1 MCFTSIN
8 DCLFSSLL
16 PSNSIG
22 SSSLAVFSATFSSSI
37 SIFSPLSVNGQ
48 YGQSLSKF
56 TSEKF
61 TLSQNQATNL
71 PTSSKAQ
78 ALIIFIR
85 ITPPLH
91 SPPLPSPL
99 PTHTH
104 THQGLVH
111 EKLMSANPGLKFC
124 SIFEFTYLNVS
135 ERNILCCH
143 YCISNLNVKYVSSRY
158 LL

>member
-78 ALIIFIR
+78 APIIFIR
-85 ITPPLH
+85 ITPPLP
-91 SPPLPSPL
+91 SPP

-111 EKLMSANPGLKFC
+111 EKLITANPGLKFC